1 VEEGPKV
8 LPVKIR
14 RIGTA
19 LEADPLEITVDPV
32 QVKLVLEPRLSK
44 VLPIIPA
51 FKGSPEPGYERVDH
65 QISPPAVEVSGPRS
79 ILKKMTSVSTDAIN
93 LTGVKEDSTYRVHL
107 APNYS
112 QVSLSS
118 SDSVE
123 VRVTIRQAV
132 ALKTFESVPITVVN
146 LDSRLALES
155 RLPSG
160 SLQIQGSQEK
170 TQAFAPNE
178 QTFTLDLS
186 SVRQPGTYIL
196 PVITSIPPDLLVVS
210 QDPPELT
217 VKVVEKERK

>member
-1 VEEGPKV
+1 
-8 LPVKIR
+8 
-14 RIGTA
+14 
-19 LEADPLEITVDPV
+19 VDPV
-32 QVKLVLEPRLSK
+32 QVKLVLEPRVSK

-51 FKGSPEPGYERVDH
+51 FKGAPEPGYERVDY

-93 LTGVKEDSTYRVHL
+93 LTGVKEDSTYRAHL

-112 QVSLSS
+112 QVNLSS

-146 LDSRLALES
+146 LDPRLALES
-155 RLPSG
+155 HLPTG

-170 TQAFAPNE
+170 TQAFVPNA

-196 PVITSIPPDLLVVS
+196 PVITSIPQDILVVS

-217 VKVVEKERK
+217 VKVVDKERK